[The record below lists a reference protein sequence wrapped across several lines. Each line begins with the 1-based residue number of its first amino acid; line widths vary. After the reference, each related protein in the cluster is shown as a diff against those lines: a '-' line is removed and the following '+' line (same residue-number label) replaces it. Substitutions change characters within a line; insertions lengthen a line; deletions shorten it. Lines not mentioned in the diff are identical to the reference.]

1 MSSITNVEYGDKG
14 LRVWRAYGVG
24 GVKLISWDK
33 LNLSENLAIP
43 SLTDV
48 NKEGFTGCFTPV
60 SREV

>member
-24 GVKLISWDK
+24 GGKLISWDN

-43 SLTDV
+43 SFTDV
-48 NKEGFTGCFTPV
+48 NKKVYTKFHPCKK
-60 SREV
+60 EV